1 MLDWIFCL
9 HTTPAFRLSSSTEGS
24 YRGRILLPPNLLTS
38 KMGENRSAL
47 PLSLLYVR
55 LLFYTRRTDH
65 PACPPPSSASGGCG
79 APQGL
84 ASASQYRCHRIHAGC
99 KAILGF
105 FSYHLQLFLSV
116 SKVLDLEK
124 VNLEGPTDL
133 CHYPFPRNPHRDTHP
148 PSYHS

>member
-9 HTTPAFRLSSSTEGS
+9 HTSRAFRLSSSTEGS

-38 KMGENRSAL
+38 KMGENRSA
-47 PLSLLYVR
+47 SLGG
-55 LLFYTRRTDH
+55 TRRTDH

-84 ASASQYRCHRIHAGC
+84 ASASQYQGHRSHAGC

-124 VNLEGPTDL
+124 VNREGAYRPMPL
-133 CHYPFPRNPHRDTHP
+133 PLPRNPHRDTHP
-148 PSYHS
+148 PPYHS